1 MNFSGE
7 ILAGEFDRDSDAF
20 ILQQVKQLSTS
31 SSLNKDQFD
40 AIYHYL
46 IMNQDDTGGQV
57 LSLNDQL
64 LVRLNQEEL
73 QNFIA
78 DLDRIKNIFWT

>member
-1 MNFSGE
+1 MNFSGA
-7 ILAGEFDRDSDAF
+7 IIAGEFDHGSDAF
-20 ILQQVKQLSTS
+20 ILQQVKQLSTT

-46 IMNQDDTGGQV
+46 IMNQDDSGGQV

-64 LVRLNQEEL
+64 LVRLSQEEL
-73 QNFIA
+73 QEFIA
-78 DLDRIKNIFWT
+78 DLDRIKNIFWS

>member
-1 MNFSGE
+1 MNFSGD
-7 ILAGEFDRDSDAF
+7 IIAGAFDQCNDAF

-46 IMNQDDTGGQV
+46 RTNQDDPGGQV
-57 LSLNDQL
+57 LSLNDQM
-64 LVRLNQEEL
+64 LVRLTQEEL
-73 QNFIA
+73 QDFIE
-78 DLDRIKNIFWT
+78 DLDRIKSIFWS